1 MAGNITYDKAL
12 GEQAAQGT
20 LVNYVPDTAQ
30 TLASKTGICYDFS
43 ALYAAL
49 CLSQGIPCA
58 LVKGDHQGSYHAWNM
73 VYVDGQWS
81 PVDLTKAIANRDV
94 TVTDFSQCVLTQE
107 GYTAAAF

>member
-1 MAGNITYDKAL
+1 MAGNFTYDKAL

-20 LVNYVPDTAQ
+20 LVNYVPDTAR

-49 CLSQGIPCA
+49 CRSQGIPCA
-58 LVKGDHQGSYHAWNM
+58 IVKGDRQGSYHAWNM

-81 PVDLTKAIANRDV
+81 PVDLTKAIANQDV
-94 TVTDFSQCVLTQE
+94 DVTDFSQYVLTQE